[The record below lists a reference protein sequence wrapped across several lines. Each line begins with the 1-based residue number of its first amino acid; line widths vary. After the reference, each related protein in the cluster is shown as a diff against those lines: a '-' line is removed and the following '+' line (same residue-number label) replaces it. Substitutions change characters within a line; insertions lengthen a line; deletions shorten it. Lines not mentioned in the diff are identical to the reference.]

1 MAIKDEFLNK
11 LKYMV
16 DEIKERYAKKSD
28 ISTYSVVKK
37 QTAEAG
43 YAASYT
49 LMKDGVQA
57 GDTIN
62 IPKDYL
68 VKDTDVKVCAQEG
81 VPVEGL
87 QPGDKYIDFIVN
99 TVNGDGNESHLYL
112 ALKDIVAGYTAG
124 NGIAVSASNE
134 ISVKVD
140 TANANGLSAD
150 ADGLKMSLA
159 SAEKA
164 GAMSAA
170 DKQRLDN
177 ALTEQDISAITKQD
191 IINLFDGQEENA
203 AAE

>member
-1 MAIKDEFLNK
+1 MKETFLSKLQYMA
-11 LKYMV
+11 
-16 DEIKERYAKKSD
+16 DEIKARYVKKED
-28 ISTYSVVKK
+28 ISAYSVVKK
-37 QTAEAG
+37 QTAEEG
-43 YAASYT
+43 YAASYALT
-49 LMKDGVQA
+49 KDGVQA

-112 ALKDIVAGYTAG
+112 AVKDIVVGYKAG
-124 NGIAVSASNE
+124 NGITISASNE

-170 DKQRLDN
+170 DKQRLDS
-177 ALTEQDISAITKQD
+177 ALTEQDISEITKQD